1 MASVDLTMSFPRFQT
16 DKSQNGDEKRPKGSF
31 FLFLRRQSV
40 WKLRSFRFKSHVM
53 HSNRMR
59 DTVSNSKKKS
69 RSSRDERGEPK
80 SLYGGWYVQVTIETW
95 KVERYA
101 VWFMKRWHTT
111 VTASP
116 NVRAAIP
123 TCFLLQYCKWPVLLE
138 STNLWVLSS
147 TFEHRSGS
155 RVRCFS
161 LVSCFLR
168 SVS

>member
-1 MASVDLTMSFPRFQT
+1 
-16 DKSQNGDEKRPKGSF
+16 
-31 FLFLRRQSV
+31 LFLRRQSV

-59 DTVSNSKKKS
+59 DTVSNLEKKQILTRRK
-69 RSSRDERGEPK
+69 GGAK

-116 NVRAAIP
+116 NVRAIP

-155 RVRCFS
+155 
-161 LVSCFLR
+161 SCFLFF
-168 SVS
+168 

>member
-1 MASVDLTMSFPRFQT
+1 
-16 DKSQNGDEKRPKGSF
+16 
-31 FLFLRRQSV
+31 LFLRRQSV

-116 NVRAAIP
+116 NVRAIP

-155 RVRCFS
+155 
-161 LVSCFLR
+161 SCFLFF
-168 SVS
+168 